1 MNVPKKNIY
10 IYSSNKFMI
19 FTIREVLNTNFNCEV
34 YCDALPKENIEE
46 IFKNKSSDVVLFDAA
61 LLFDNKIRETLN
73 TRGAL
78 KVIALANCEIDYGL
92 QHIISGYSDGMID
105 ITYDVDIIALVINA
119 VMKGFQ
125 CLPQVQGRDMN
136 MNAKLS
142 QLTQREHEVLHY
154 LSQGV
159 SNKSIADFLG
169 VSYKT
174 VCVHRYNIMYKL
186 KINNISD
193 FLNVKS
199 FRPIQK

>member
-1 MNVPKKNIY
+1 MELSKNNVY

-19 FTIREVLNTNFNCEV
+19 FTIREVLKSRFDCEV
-34 YCDALPKENIEE
+34 FCEPLPKEGIDE

-61 LLFDNKIRETLN
+61 LLFDNKIRDTLN
-73 TRGAL
+73 KRGAL

-105 ITYDVDIIALVINA
+105 ITYDVDIIELVINA

-125 CLPQVQGRDMN
+125 CLPQIHDREVN
-136 MNAKLS
+136 LSSKLS

-154 LSQGV
+154 VSQGV
-159 SNKSIADFLG
+159 SNKSIAEFLG

-186 KINNISD
+186 KVNNLSE
-193 FLNVKS
+193 FLNIKA
-199 FRPIQK
+199 FRPS